1 MLRRFSHVRRGLS
14 SAAPRP
20 PPPPPPPPPH
30 SPQQQPIRLV
40 ILDKDGTLVD
50 NLGHF
55 GAWATALGRRLGK
68 AAATASAAAT
78 PTAGSSSGRSAAGR
92 RSAAAVAAAAA
103 AADGTALQHAA
114 SVECVE
120 ESQHDRES
128 QHAASVEAELHRRFG
143 LALSASGSSCEVQ
156 RGTGG
161 ALATTSTV
169 GLQLTYTPLLGNLF
183 PTHSSLLGATGAR
196 LGRAGQWHHA
206 AAAGD
211 CARGGGRSC

>member
-14 SAAPRP
+14 SAAPLP
-20 PPPPPPPPPH
+20 PPPPQPPR
-30 SPQQQPIRLV
+30 QQPIRLV

-92 RSAAAVAAAAA
+92 RSAAAVASAA

-156 RGTGG
+156 RGFGG

-169 GLQLTYTPLLGNLF
+169 GLQLTYTPLLGYLF
-183 PTHSSLLGATGAR
+183 PTHISSLLVATGAR
-196 LGRAGQWHHA
+196 FGRAGQWHHA

-211 CARGGGRSC
+211 CARGGGRFG